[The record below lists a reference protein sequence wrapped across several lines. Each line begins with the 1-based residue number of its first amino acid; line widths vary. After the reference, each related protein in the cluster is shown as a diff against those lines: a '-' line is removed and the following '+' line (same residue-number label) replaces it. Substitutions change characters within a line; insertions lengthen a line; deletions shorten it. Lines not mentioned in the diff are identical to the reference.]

1 MRASSRQAGFP
12 IMGPFPPIKIFPLPM
27 KVLVPPIITW
37 NGTQNELVLK
47 LTLRKVSACGVYFY
61 KNLQFKN
68 FYSPPFNRISRGM
81 STSYWT
87 NPNENPGR
95 SRKEPW
101 LGFRRRNP
109 FFFFFC
115 FLMSLKQL
123 NGLQYYKKT
132 YSWFKKLSQFKTY
145 LFFLANNPAH
155 GWILYY
161 VEKNLTPICLC
172 SWLTGII
179 EKWISL
185 QYYNGMKV
193 YFYKARKFSNSEIH
207 EVFSKLHLLAEQG

>member
-1 MRASSRQAGFP
+1 MAYIFIRICNSKTFTPLHSTEFLGECLQPTEQTLMKTLAGP
-12 IMGPFPPIKIFPLPM
+12 GKSLG
-27 KVLVPPIITW
+27 W
-37 NGTQNELVLK
+37 
-47 LTLRKVSACGVYFY
+47 VSG
-61 KNLQFKN
+61 
-68 FYSPPFNRISRGM
+68 GE
-81 STSYWT
+81 T
-87 NPNENPGR
+87 N
-95 SRKEPW
+95 
-101 LGFRRRNP
+101 

-132 YSWFKKLSQFKTY
+132 YSWFKKVSQFKTY